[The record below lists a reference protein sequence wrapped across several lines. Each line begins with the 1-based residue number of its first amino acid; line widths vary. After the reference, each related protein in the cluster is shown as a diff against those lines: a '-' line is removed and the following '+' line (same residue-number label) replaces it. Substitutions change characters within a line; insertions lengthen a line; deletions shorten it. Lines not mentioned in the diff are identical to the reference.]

1 MAKVKGLFGTMLRG
15 SVGNVTFRK
24 HDKKNVASQKVSNA
38 KKSSTPAQIYQRA
51 IGNTTM
57 QAYSCLKSICDHSFE
72 GTQYGALSMSHFL
85 HINNLLLRNLGNK
98 ARFLR
103 KGLGA
108 KVAPVPFIVAEGTL
122 PPIDVVEDSSASG
135 NASKWYLAD
144 LQSDT
149 LENWKK
155 ITPRDFMGRLR
166 LDVGDQL
173 SLVACLDKIGST
185 SYPDAETWDG
195 SQMRISLT
203 RYVFDEES
211 YDKPMFIAPADE
223 SEEYSLV
230 INPAVLDKK
239 RSVLGAAKLVISS
252 GSADL
257 HCEINTFQFNDE
269 ACMSVAAIASRKSS
283 GKWLR
288 SYAQLHVDKG
298 ALLLQAYMYN
308 DIESSYVLTE
318 DERILNYEN
327 PMKKLNASGGVGA

>member
-1 MAKVKGLFGTMLRG
+1 MAKIKGLFGTMLRG

-24 HDKKNVASQKVSNA
+24 HGKKNVASQKVSNA
-38 KKSSTPAQIYQRA
+38 KKSSTPGQIYQRA

-85 HINNLLLRNLGNK
+85 HVNNLLLRNLGNK

-108 KVAPVPFIVAEGTL
+108 KVAPTPFIVAEGTL
-122 PPIDVVEDSSASG
+122 PPIDVVEDSSAAG
-135 NASKWYLAD
+135 NASTWYLAD

-166 LDVGDQL
+166 LEVGDQL

-195 SQMRISLT
+195 SLMRISLT
-203 RYVFDEES
+203 RYVFDEVS
-211 YDKPMFIAPADE
+211 YDKPMFIAPTDS

-230 INPAVLDKK
+230 VNPAVLDKK

-269 ACMSVAAIASRKSS
+269 TCMSVAAIASRKSS
-283 GKWLR
+283 SKWLR
-288 SYAQLHVDKG
+288 SNAQLHVDKG

-308 DIESSYVLTE
+308 DIESSYVLSQ

-327 PMKKLNASGGVGA
+327 PMKKLNASGGEGA

>member
-24 HDKKNVASQKVSNA
+24 HDKKNVASQKVSNI
-38 KKSSTPAQIYQRA
+38 KKSSTPGQIFQRA

-108 KVAPVPFIVAEGTL
+108 KVAPVPFIVAEGSL
-122 PPIDVVEDSSASG
+122 PPIDVVEDESAEG
-135 NASKWYLAD
+135 RASTWYLAD

-185 SYPDAETWDG
+185 SYPDSETWDG

-203 RYVFDEES
+203 RYVFDEVS

-239 RSVLGAAKLVISS
+239 RSVLGTAKLVIGGS
-252 GSADL
+252 GSDL
-257 HCEINTFQFNDE
+257 HVEINTWQFNDE
-269 ACMSVAAIASRKSS
+269 TCMSVAAIASRKSS
-283 GKWLR
+283 SKWLR
-288 SYAQLHVDKG
+288 SNAQLHVDKG

-308 DIESSYVLTE
+308 DIESSYVLSE

-327 PMKKLNASGGVGA
+327 PIKKLNASGGEGA

>member
-24 HDKKNVASQKVSNA
+24 HDKKNVASQKVSNV

-85 HINNLLLRNLGNK
+85 HVNNLLLRNLGNK

-108 KVAPVPFIVAEGTL
+108 KVAPVPFIVAEGSL
-122 PPIDVVEDSSASG
+122 PPIDVVEDDAAEGAAST
-135 NASKWYLAD
+135 WYLAD

-166 LDVGDQL
+166 LDVGDQF
-173 SLVACLDKIGST
+173 SLVACLDKIGSS
-185 SYPDAETWDG
+185 SYPDSETWDG

-211 YDKPMFIAPADE
+211 YDKPMFIAPTDD

-239 RSVLGAAKLVISS
+239 RSVIGAAKLVISL

-283 GKWLR
+283 SKWLR
-288 SYAQLHVDKG
+288 SNAQLHVDKG
-298 ALLLQAYMYN
+298 ALMLQAYMYN
-308 DIESSYVLTE
+308 DIESSYVLSE
-318 DERILNYEN
+318 DERILNYED
-327 PMKKLNASGGVGA
+327 PMKKLNASGGEGA

>member
-24 HDKKNVASQKVSNA
+24 HDKKNVASQKVSNV

-108 KVAPVPFIVAEGTL
+108 KVAPVPFIVAEGSL
-122 PPIDVVEDSSASG
+122 PPIDVVEDSSAEG
-135 NASKWYLAD
+135 NASTWYLAD
-144 LQSDT
+144 LQSDS

-211 YDKPMFIAPADE
+211 YDKPMFIAPTDE
-223 SEEYSLV
+223 SEEYSLI

-288 SYAQLHVDKG
+288 SYAQLYVDKG

-308 DIESSYVLTE
+308 DIESSYVLSE

-327 PMKKLNASGGVGA
+327 PMKKLNASGGAGA

>member
-24 HDKKNVASQKVSNA
+24 HDKKNIASQKVSNI

-108 KVAPVPFIVAEGTL
+108 KVAPVPFIVAEGSL
-122 PPIDVVEDSSASG
+122 PPIDVVEDSSAVG

-185 SYPDAETWDG
+185 SYPDSETWDG

-203 RYVFDEES
+203 RYVFDVES
-211 YDKPMFIAPADE
+211 YDKPMFIAPTDE

-230 INPAVLDKK
+230 INPTVLDKK

-283 GKWLR
+283 SKWLR
-288 SYAQLHVDKG
+288 SNAQLHVDKG

-308 DIESSYVLTE
+308 DIESSYVLSE

-327 PMKKLNASGGVGA
+327 PMKKLNASGGGGA

>member
-38 KKSSTPAQIYQRA
+38 KKSSTPGQIYQRA

-108 KVAPVPFIVAEGTL
+108 KVAPVPFIVAEGSL
-122 PPIDVVEDSSASG
+122 PPIDVVEDSSAEG
-135 NASKWYLAD
+135 NASTWYLAD

-195 SQMRISLT
+195 SLMRISLT

-211 YDKPMFIAPADE
+211 YDKPMFIAPTDS

-230 INPAVLDKK
+230 VNPAVLDKK

-269 ACMSVAAIASRKSS
+269 TCMSVAAIASRKSS
-283 GKWLR
+283 SKWLR
-288 SYAQLHVDKG
+288 SNAQLHVDKG
-298 ALLLQAYMYN
+298 ALLLHAYMYN
-308 DIESSYVLTE
+308 DIESSYVLSE

-327 PMKKLNASGGVGA
+327 PMKKINASGGEGA